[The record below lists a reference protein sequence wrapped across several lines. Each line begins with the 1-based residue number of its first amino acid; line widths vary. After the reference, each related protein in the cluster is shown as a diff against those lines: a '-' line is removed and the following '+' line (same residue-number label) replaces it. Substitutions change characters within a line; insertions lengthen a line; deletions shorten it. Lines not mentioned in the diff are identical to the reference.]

1 MSKVFINKSSE
12 ENVTLIEFCNN
23 SGKFATATLLFLS
36 IISFFIPFLVFLI
49 KEITVGKSFLL
60 TLILFWGSS
69 IYFTRLFLWN
79 KYGKEIYKIK
89 SDTITRILDH
99 RLFKDNKKV
108 IRYNKLEFGFCK
120 QESPS
125 EVFSKEDKEKLDDE
139 NYYYFVLIT
148 DNETITSNMAIKAE
162 ELIKLL

>member
-1 MSKVFINKSSE
+1 M
-12 ENVTLIEFCNN
+12 
-23 SGKFATATLLFLS
+23 
-36 IISFFIPFLVFLI
+36 
-49 KEITVGKSFLL
+49 GKSFLL

-69 IYFTRLFLWN
+69 IYFIRLFLWN

-89 SDTITRILDH
+89 SDTITKILDY

-139 NYYYFVLIT
+139 NYYCFVLIT